1 LIRIKYSEFILRGA
15 ISEGLNNL
23 DEGQR

>member
-1 LIRIKYSEFILRGA
+1 LLRIKYSEFMLRGA